1 MNLFGESQKI
11 KQLATS
17 RYDEEGEILKW
28 FLIGV
33 VVRTIIEW
41 IFR

>member
-1 MNLFGESQKI
+1 MNLFGESQRI
-11 KQLATS
+11 KQLDIL

-33 VVRTIIEW
+33 VVRIIIEW